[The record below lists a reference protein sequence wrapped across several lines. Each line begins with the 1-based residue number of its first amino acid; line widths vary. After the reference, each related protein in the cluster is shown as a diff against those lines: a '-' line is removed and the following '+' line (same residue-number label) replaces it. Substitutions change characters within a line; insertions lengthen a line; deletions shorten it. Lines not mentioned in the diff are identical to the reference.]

1 MPKAATRKTPLRL
14 GDRLASVRQRLVVG
28 RTAEIALFRE
38 ALRAHEPPFAVLHVY
53 GPGGIGKTT
62 LLREY
67 QRLAVRA
74 GRPVAWIEGRDL
86 DPSPDSFLRYLG
98 GVLGSSSEVPVEE
111 PAVILIDGYEYL
123 APLDGWLRERFL
135 PDLPAKCLVVIAGR
149 EPPAASWRTV
159 PEWAALARIL
169 PLRNLEPEAAKAYL
183 RRRRIAKAHDAA
195 VLAFTHG
202 HPLAISLV
210 ADMLAQRDAGTTF
223 DLREQPDILRTLLDC
238 LVRDT
243 PGPEFRRAL
252 EVCAHARVTTESLLA
267 HVIGGTEATR
277 LFAWL
282 RGLSLVEQGPH
293 GLYPHDLVRD
303 VLDADF
309 RWRDPEGYR
318 SVHRRIREHV
328 LERMRTASGT
338 EQEQV
343 LFDLVY
349 LHRHSPTMGP
359 YYSWKSFG
367 TAYAEPLAADG
378 HAALLELVHAQDGEV
393 AAATARYWLSRQP
406 EAFYVFR
413 GPAKRIYGY
422 GFLLAV
428 REVRDEDLRHDIL
441 LQRAYA
447 YARTNAPP
455 RHGEAL
461 LLARHWSREDRD
473 SQAASSNLISVLSL
487 RSWLTTPAVA
497 WSFAAPSDPER
508 WLPVFTHLNFT
519 RAPDAE
525 ASFDGRR
532 YGVFAH
538 DWRAEPPAA
547 WLEHMAER
555 ELGAGAAPPA
565 PPPQSPQRLV
575 LSQPDFAAAVRQA
588 LRDYARPAALAAN
601 PLLRSR
607 VVLDRTSQPP
617 SAADLQALLREGIET
632 LRANPK
638 DEKRYRAL
646 WHTFIQPAATQEQAA
661 ERLQL
666 AFNTYRYHLYQGID
680 RVTEWLW
687 QRELHGAA

>member
-1 MPKAATRKTPLRL
+1 
-14 GDRLASVRQRLVVG
+14 
-28 RTAEIALFRE
+28 
-38 ALRAHEPPFAVLHVY
+38 
-53 GPGGIGKTT
+53 
-62 LLREY
+62 
-67 QRLAVRA
+67 
-74 GRPVAWIEGRDL
+74 PVAWIEGRDL